1 MIIYNKKSNKED
13 ITWHRNQRG
22 LSPLQTTGETFA
34 RQRRFTLKSGSSQLF
49 NLKNEKVKTPVMA
62 GKEVYSQET
71 KFTRLFMKSASEESN
86 RP

>member
-1 MIIYNKKSNKED
+1 MAQKPAGAIP
-13 ITWHRNQRG
+13 ITNYGRNICP
-22 LSPLQTTGETFA
+22 SEKIHFE
-34 RQRRFTLKSGSSQLF
+34 KCSSQLF

-71 KFTRLFMKSASEESN
+71 KFTRLFMKSASEESS